1 VLWFVLFIVLVLC
14 VVVRAV
20 HRFSFMCY
28 GSCCSSLYFY
38 VLCFVRL
45 RPVSC
50 FTNDANIFGLSILD
64 CPFGFHRAVHRFSFM
79 CCGSCCSS
87 F

>member
-38 VLCFVRL
+38 VLWFVL
-45 RPVSC
+45 FIALVLC
-50 FTNDANIFGLSILD
+50 VVV
-64 CPFGFHRAVHRFSFM
+64 RAVHRFSFM
-79 CCGSCCSS
+79 CCVHIKLKR
-87 F
+87 